1 MVLRV
6 EGLSKSY
13 RGRRALS
20 EVGFGMREGELVSII
35 GPSGAGK
42 TTLLKLIAGLER
54 PDTGRIEICGPG
66 IGGWNGGCGGSDRF
80 PPAILVFQEYALFPH
95 LTIFENV
102 AFGLRARRIERKEI
116 TDRVDALL
124 DFFGLEEKSGSY
136 PAELSSGQKQ
146 RVTLARALVIKPLL
160 LLLDEPFANL
170 DRGLKA
176 STAEFVRRTI
186 ESFGTTTLCVT
197 HDQTEAFAMSDRIG
211 IIFEGELVQMGSFDE
226 IYNFPVDLRTAEF
239 AGRINRVPAA
249 HATVLGLDSTGTS
262 DKEIVFRAEELEV
275 DPAPEGPGTIR
286 AVYPTGPLSTLEID
300 LWGLPL
306 YAIGKNGKLAP
317 GDHVTCTVRRVLP
330 I

>member
-1 MVLRV
+1 
-6 EGLSKSY
+6 
-13 RGRRALS
+13 
-20 EVGFGMREGELVSII
+20 
-35 GPSGAGK
+35 
-42 TTLLKLIAGLER
+42 
-54 PDTGRIEICGPG
+54 
-66 IGGWNGGCGGSDRF
+66 
-80 PPAILVFQEYALFPH
+80 
-95 LTIFENV
+95 
-102 AFGLRARRIERKEI
+102 
-116 TDRVDALL
+116 
-124 DFFGLEEKSGSY
+124 
-136 PAELSSGQKQ
+136 
-146 RVTLARALVIKPLL
+146 
-160 LLLDEPFANL
+160 
-170 DRGLKA
+170 
-176 STAEFVRRTI
+176 
-186 ESFGTTTLCVT
+186 
-197 HDQTEAFAMSDRIG
+197 MSDRIG